1 MTELRGRLRAA
12 ADRLRALPA
21 HPLVSQAW
29 GFGEYLVQRIQAD
42 QCAKSAGMLAYVT
55 LLAIVPLMTIGFSVL
70 AAFPVFEGVTDRL
83 REAMV
88 DYLVPAA
95 SDAIDEHLENF
106 MGRAAELTAVGIAGL
121 TVTAL
126 LLLNTIERVLNEIWR
141 VERPR
146 PTLQRFMVYWTVL
159 TMGPLLL
166 GVSVASTS
174 YMGTVSLG
182 PLEPPS
188 DLIAQLLN
196 LAPFV
201 VQAVVFTLLYSLVP
215 HRSVPVHHAVIGG
228 VVASGLFELAKG
240 GFAAFIARAPTYE
253 VIYGALAALP
263 IFLVWLY
270 ISWLVILIGAEVTQ
284 ALRGYR
290 WRTGGHL
297 ARDRWALVLAVHI
310 LGHLYQAQR
319 RGEGVTFAELLEQE
333 PEAGEPGL
341 AEALEALRRHHV
353 IERSVDGAWLLARDP
368 STFKLAELHR
378 MLAYPLPPAAGLE
391 SGVAWDRRLAERLR
405 RVEERWEQSF
415 DLPLSALLEPTA
427 EEAADAGRPAA
438 RAEVA

>member
-1 MTELRGRLRAA
+1 MKELRGRLRAA
-12 ADRLRALPA
+12 GDRLRALPA
-21 HPLVSQAW
+21 HPGVGQAR
-29 GFGEYLVQRIQAD
+29 GFAEYLIQRIQAD

-188 DLIAQLLN
+188 DLVAQLLN

-201 VQAVVFTLLYSLVP
+201 VQAVVFALLYSLVP

-263 IFLVWLY
+263 IFLV
-270 ISWLVILIGAEVTQ
+270 
-284 ALRGYR
+284 
-290 WRTGGHL
+290 
-297 ARDRWALVLAVHI
+297 
-310 LGHLYQAQR
+310 
-319 RGEGVTFAELLEQE
+319 
-333 PEAGEPGL
+333 
-341 AEALEALRRHHV
+341 
-353 IERSVDGAWLLARDP
+353 
-368 STFKLAELHR
+368 
-378 MLAYPLPPAAGLE
+378 
-391 SGVAWDRRLAERLR
+391 
-405 RVEERWEQSF
+405 
-415 DLPLSALLEPTA
+415 
-427 EEAADAGRPAA
+427 
-438 RAEVA
+438 